1 MKPKAK
7 TIVSIL
13 LPLIALGIIVAV
25 YYLRQPDNVKSK
37 KTDFKFTSMA
47 LNKEFLMNDSIANK
61 KYGSKIIE
69 VTGPVANIRKS
80 DMHGTI
86 ITMDDAMMGMRCVM
100 DTTVKSLPVEVKIG
114 SLVRIKGVL
123 IGFDPM
129 IGLMMN
135 QSVILESKDPE
146 PSL

>member
-1 MKPKAK
+1 MKSK
-7 TIVSIL
+7 TRTYIAIF
-13 LPLIALGIIVAV
+13 LPLAILGVLVAV
-25 YYLRQPDNVKSK
+25 YYLRQPNTVKSK
-37 KTDFKFTSMA
+37 KADFEISSTA
-47 LNKEFLMNDSIANK
+47 LNKEFLINDSIANI
-61 KYGSKIIE
+61 KYSNKVIE
-69 VTGPVANIRKS
+69 VTGPVANIRNS

-100 DTTVKSLPVEVKIG
+100 DTTVKSLPEEVKIG
-114 SLVRIKGVL
+114 STVRIKGVL

-135 QSVILESKDPE
+135 QSIILESKAPA